1 VISWLTATVGRLKG
15 HRRRVIIVLKSGNT
29 MLGYV
34 TIDGARWRALRA
46 AASTFDPPGWASSL
60 ANPGTFAALPSELDL
75 DMIAEGSSVE
85 LAQPTRRRLRVSR
98 GSIAKIGVLTK
109 QLADW

>member
-1 VISWLTATVGRLKG
+1 MMNWLRATAGRLAG
-15 HRRRVIIVLKSGNT
+15 HRRRVIIVLKSGT
-29 MLGYV
+29 TLLGYAN
-34 TIDGARWRALRA
+34 IDGARWHALRM

-60 ANPGTFAALPSELDL
+60 ASPVAFTSLPSELDL
-75 DMIAEGSSVE
+75 DVIGEGASVE
-85 LAQPTRRRLRVSR
+85 LVQPVRRRLRVGR